1 MAMPASPAPPDGQT
15 VRRTVVI
22 GGTGFLGRH
31 VCAALRARSH
41 ELLVVGRNP
50 ARNAGGHP
58 FVALD
63 LARPEAVADLAHL
76 FGDAAPDIVVNAA
89 GAVWSPTERD
99 LSRDNVDLV
108 RHLVTAIAGLPR
120 KPRLVHLGSVNEYSP
135 LPWGAGVTEET
146 PLGPVTRYGLSKV
159 AGSSVVLQAAER
171 AGLDALVL
179 RLANVAGPGLPSVSL
194 LGRVA
199 EQLHD
204 AARAGRAPSVRLYP
218 MRAHRDFL
226 DYQDAAR
233 AIVTAAV
240 APVSGRVI
248 NIGSGEAVSV
258 RWLVSLL
265 ISVTGMTADVVEAE
279 PPPASRPVPEAEWL
293 RVDPRG
299 AMELLGWYPRRCL
312 RDSIRDLWEHVRGS
326 H

>member
-1 MAMPASPAPPDGQT
+1 
-15 VRRTVVI
+15 
-22 GGTGFLGRH
+22 
-31 VCAALRARSH
+31 VCAALRAQHH
-41 ELLVVGRNP
+41 ELVVVGRNP
-50 ARNAGGHP
+50 ARNTGPYP

-63 LARPEAVADLAHL
+63 LARSGAVAELSHL
-76 FGDAAPDIVVNAA
+76 FGTTAPDVVVNAA
-89 GAVWSPTERD
+89 GAVWAPTERD
-99 LSRDNVDLV
+99 LCRDNIDLV

-120 KPRLVHLGSVNEYSP
+120 KPRLVHLGSVNEYAP
-135 LPWGAGVTEET
+135 LARGAGVSEQT
-146 PLGPVTRYGLSKV
+146 PLEPVTRYGISKA
-159 AGSSVVLQAAER
+159 AGSSIVLQAADR
-171 AGLDALVL
+171 AGLNALVL

-199 EQLHD
+199 QQLHD
-204 AARAGRAPSVRLYP
+204 AARAGRSPSVRLSP

-233 AIVTAAV
+233 AIATATV

-265 ISVTGMTADVVEAE
+265 ISVTGMAADVVEAE
-279 PPPASRPVPEAEWL
+279 PGTAGRPAPEAEWL

-299 AMELLGWYPRRCL
+299 AMELLGWYPQRCL
-312 RDSIRDLWEHVRGS
+312 RDSIRDLWEHVTGTR
-326 H
+326 

>member
-1 MAMPASPAPPDGQT
+1 MPMSPAPPGGQT

-31 VCAALRARSH
+31 VCAALRAHNH
-41 ELLVVGRNP
+41 ELLVVGRDP
-50 ARNAGGHP
+50 ARDTGGYP

-63 LARPEAVADLAHL
+63 LARSGAVAELSHL
-76 FGDAAPDIVVNAA
+76 FGTAAPDIVVNAA

-99 LSRDNVDLV
+99 LRRDNVDLV

-120 KPRLVHLGSVNEYSP
+120 KPRLVHLGSVNEYAP
-135 LPWGAGVTEET
+135 LAPGAGVSEET
-146 PLGPVTRYGLSKV
+146 PLRPVTRYGLSKA
-159 AGSSVVLQAAER
+159 AGSSIVMQAAEQ

-199 EQLHD
+199 QQLHD

-233 AIVTAAV
+233 AIAAAAV

-258 RWLVSLL
+258 RWLVGLL
-265 ISVTGMTADVVEAE
+265 ISVTGLAAEVVETE
-279 PPPASRPVPEAEWL
+279 PSAASRTLPEAEWL
-293 RVDPRG
+293 QVDLRG
-299 AMELLGWYPRRCL
+299 AKELLGWNPQRCL
-312 RDSIRDLWEHVRGS
+312 PDSIGDLWEHVTLG